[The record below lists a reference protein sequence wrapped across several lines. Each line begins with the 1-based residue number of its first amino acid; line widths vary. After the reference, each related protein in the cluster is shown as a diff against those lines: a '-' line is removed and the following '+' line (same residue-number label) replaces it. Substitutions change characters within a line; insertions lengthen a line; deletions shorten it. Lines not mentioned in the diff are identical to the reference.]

1 MNSIFLNLQNR
12 INVLFPGLVVVGTIA
27 AAAGFLS
34 IHYKAPVMLFALL
47 IGIAFNF
54 LSSDQRCAPGIEFS
68 SKKILRFG
76 VALLGFRVTFDQIL
90 GLGTNVLLLV
100 PILVISSIAISWILA
115 KLMGRKYLF
124 GLLTAC
130 AVAIC
135 GAAAALAVASVLPNW
150 KDRHRDTLF
159 IVVCVTALSTF
170 AMITYPILFKV
181 AEFSDVEIG
190 ILIGSTI
197 HDVAQVVGAGY
208 AVSNETGDVATFI
221 KLLRISMLPIV
232 VILIALLLK
241 GDDESR
247 TISSKAF
254 PWFAL
259 GFALCL
265 VINSS
270 GFMPM
275 ALSGFLSSIS
285 QWFLVFAIAGLGV
298 STSLKSM
305 MELGG
310 KSILLMVLQTIALLA
325 IAILAVS
332 TDYI

>member
-1 MNSIFLNLQNR
+1 MYSQFNDLNNR
-12 INVLFPGLVVVGTIA
+12 FNLLFPGLIVVGTIA

-54 LSSDQRCAPGIEFS
+54 LASDERCAPGIEFS

-76 VALLGFRVTFDQIL
+76 VALLGFRVTLDQIL

-100 PILVISSIAISWILA
+100 PILVVSSIAISWLIA

-124 GLLTAC
+124 ALLTAC
-130 AVAIC
+130 AVSIC

-150 KDRHRDTLF
+150 KERHRDTLF

-170 AMITYPILFKV
+170 AMITYPILFTV
-181 AEFSDVEIG
+181 ADFNDIEIG

-208 AVSNETGDVATFI
+208 AVSSEAGDVATFI
-221 KLLRISMLPIV
+221 KLLRISMLPII
-232 VILIALLLK
+232 VILIAVLLK

-265 VINSS
+265 VVNSS
-270 GFMPM
+270 GYIP
-275 ALSGFLSSIS
+275 LIISGFLANVS

-310 KSILLMVLQTIALLA
+310 RSILLMVLQTIALLG
-325 IAILAVS
+325 IAVLAVS
-332 TDYI
+332 TEFI

>member
-1 MNSIFLNLQNR
+1 MNSLIIKLQDRLNG
-12 INVLFPGLVVVGTIA
+12 LFPGLIVVGTIA

-54 LSSDQRCAPGIEFS
+54 LATDERCAQGIEFS

-76 VALLGFRVTFDQIL
+76 VALLGFRVTLDQIL

-100 PILVISSIAISWILA
+100 PILVLSSIAISWFIA
-115 KLMGRKYLF
+115 KLMGRRYLF

-130 AVAIC
+130 AVSIC

-159 IVVCVTALSTF
+159 VVVCVTALSTF
-170 AMITYPILFKV
+170 AMIAYPILFSV
-181 AEFSDVEIG
+181 GGFSDVEIG
-190 ILIGSTI
+190 ILIGATI

-221 KLLRISMLPIV
+221 KLLRISMLPFIV
-232 VILIALLLK
+232 IIIALLLK
-241 GDDESR
+241 GDDATSN
-247 TISSKAF
+247 ISPKAF

-259 GFALCL
+259 AFAMCL

-270 GFMPM
+270 GFIPSI
-275 ALSGFLSSIS
+275 LSDFLANVS

-310 KSILLMVLQTIALLA
+310 RSILLMVLQTIALLG
-325 IAILAVS
+325 IAVVAVS

>member
-1 MNSIFLNLQNR
+1 MYSQFNDLNNR
-12 INVLFPGLVVVGTIA
+12 FNLLFPGLIVVGTIA

-54 LSSDQRCAPGIEFS
+54 LASDERCAPGIEFS

-76 VALLGFRVTFDQIL
+76 VALLGFRVTLDQIL

-100 PILVISSIAISWILA
+100 PILVISSIAVSWLIA

-124 GLLTAC
+124 ALLTAC
-130 AVAIC
+130 AVSIC

-150 KDRHRDTLF
+150 KERHRDTLF

-170 AMITYPILFKV
+170 AMITYPILFTV
-181 AEFSDVEIG
+181 ADFNDIEIG

-208 AVSNETGDVATFI
+208 AVSNEAGDVATFI
-221 KLLRISMLPIV
+221 KLLRISMLPII
-232 VILIALLLK
+232 VILIAVLLK

-265 VINSS
+265 VVNSS
-270 GFMPM
+270 GYIP
-275 ALSGFLSSIS
+275 LLITGFLANVS

-310 KSILLMVLQTIALLA
+310 RSILLMVLQTIALLG
-325 IAILAVS
+325 IAVLAVS
-332 TDYI
+332 TEFI

>member
-1 MNSIFLNLQNR
+1 MSSLFLNLQNR
-12 INVLFPGLVVVGTIA
+12 INMLFPGLIVVGTIA

-34 IHYKAPVMLFALL
+34 FHYKAPVMLFALL

-54 LSSDQRCAPGIEFS
+54 LSSDERCAAGIEFS

-90 GLGTNVLLLV
+90 GLGTNALLLV

-221 KLLRISMLPIV
+221 KLLRISMLPII
-232 VILIALLLK
+232 VILIAVLLK
-241 GDDESR
+241 GHDESR
-247 TISSKAF
+247 IMSSKAF

-265 VINSS
+265 LINSS
-270 GFMPM
+270 GFIPM
-275 ALSGFLSSIS
+275 VISGFLSNVS

-310 KSILLMVLQTIALLA
+310 KSILLMVLQTIALLV

>member
-1 MNSIFLNLQNR
+1 MNSLIIKLQDRLNG
-12 INVLFPGLVVVGTIA
+12 LFPGLIVVGTIA

-34 IHYKAPVMLFALL
+34 LHYKAPVMLFALL

-54 LSSDQRCAPGIEFS
+54 LATDDRCAQGIEFS

-76 VALLGFRVTFDQIL
+76 VALLDFRVTLDQIL

-100 PILVISSIAISWILA
+100 PILVLSSIAISWFIA
-115 KLMGRKYLF
+115 KLMGRRYLF

-130 AVAIC
+130 AVSIC

-159 IVVCVTALSTF
+159 VVVCVTALSTF
-170 AMITYPILFKV
+170 AMIAYPILFSV
-181 AEFSDVEIG
+181 GGFSDVEIG
-190 ILIGSTI
+190 ILIGATI

-221 KLLRISMLPIV
+221 KLLRISMLPFIV
-232 VILIALLLK
+232 IIIALLLK
-241 GDDESR
+241 GDDELG
-247 TISSKAF
+247 TISPKAF

-265 VINSS
+265 IVNSI
-270 GFMPM
+270 GFIPQM
-275 ALSGFLSSIS
+275 LTEFLADIS

-310 KSILLMVLQTIALLA
+310 KSIALMVLQTVALLG

-332 TDYI
+332 TDFI

>member
-1 MNSIFLNLQNR
+1 MNSLFLNLQNR
-12 INVLFPGLVVVGTIA
+12 LQILFPGLLVVGTIA

-54 LSSDQRCAPGIEFS
+54 LASDERCAPGIEFS

-265 VINSS
+265 LINSS

-275 ALSGFLSSIS
+275 VLSGFLSSVS

-310 KSILLMVLQTIALLA
+310 KSILLMVLQTLALLA

>member
-1 MNSIFLNLQNR
+1 MNSLFLNLQNR
-12 INVLFPGLVVVGTIA
+12 LQILFPGLIVVGTIA

-54 LSSDQRCAPGIEFS
+54 LASDERCAPGIEFS

-265 VINSS
+265 LINSS

-275 ALSGFLSSIS
+275 VLSGFLSSVS

-310 KSILLMVLQTIALLA
+310 KSILLMVLQTLALLA

>member
-1 MNSIFLNLQNR
+1 MNSLIIKLQDRLNR
-12 INVLFPGLVVVGTIA
+12 LFPGLIVVGTIA

-34 IHYKAPVMLFALL
+34 LHYKAPVMLFALL

-54 LSSDQRCAPGIEFS
+54 LSTDERCAPGIEFS

-76 VALLGFRVTFDQIL
+76 IALLGFRVTLDQIL
-90 GLGTNVLLLV
+90 GLGTSVLLLV
-100 PILVISSIAISWILA
+100 PILVLSSIAVSWFIA
-115 KLMGRKYLF
+115 KLMGRRYLF

-130 AVAIC
+130 AVSIC

-150 KDRHRDTLF
+150 KERHRDTLF
-159 IVVCVTALSTF
+159 VVVCVTGLSTF
-170 AMITYPILFKV
+170 AMIAYPILFSV
-181 AEFSDVEIG
+181 GGFSDVEIG
-190 ILIGSTI
+190 ILIGATI

-221 KLLRISMLPIV
+221 KLLRISMLPFIV
-232 VILIALLLK
+232 IIIALLLK
-241 GDDESR
+241 GDDELG
-247 TISSKAF
+247 TISPKAF

-265 VINSS
+265 IVNSI
-270 GFMPM
+270 GFIPEMITR
-275 ALSGFLSSIS
+275 FLADVS

-310 KSILLMVLQTIALLA
+310 KSIALMVLQTVALLG

-332 TDYI
+332 TDFI

>member
-1 MNSIFLNLQNR
+1 MNSLIIKLQDRLNG
-12 INVLFPGLVVVGTIA
+12 LFPGLIVVGTIA

-34 IHYKAPVMLFALL
+34 LHYKAPVMLFALL

-54 LSSDQRCAPGIEFS
+54 LATDERCAQGIEFS

-76 VALLGFRVTFDQIL
+76 VALLGFRVTLDQIL

-100 PILVISSIAISWILA
+100 PILVLSSIAISWFIA
-115 KLMGRKYLF
+115 KLMGRRYLF

-130 AVAIC
+130 AVSIC

-159 IVVCVTALSTF
+159 VVVCVTGLSTF
-170 AMITYPILFKV
+170 AMIASPILFSV
-181 AEFSDVEIG
+181 GGFSAVEIG
-190 ILIGSTI
+190 ILIGATI

-221 KLLRISMLPIV
+221 KLLRISMLPFIV
-232 VILIALLLK
+232 IIIALLLK
-241 GDDESR
+241 GDDELG
-247 TISSKAF
+247 TISPKAF

-265 VINSS
+265 IVNSI
-270 GFMPM
+270 GFIPQM
-275 ALSGFLSSIS
+275 LTGFLADVS

-310 KSILLMVLQTIALLA
+310 KSIALMVLQTVALLG
-325 IAILAVS
+325 IAVLAVS
-332 TDYI
+332 TDFI

>member
-1 MNSIFLNLQNR
+1 MYSQFNDLNNR
-12 INVLFPGLVVVGTIA
+12 FNLLFPGLIVVGTIA

-54 LSSDQRCAPGIEFS
+54 LASDERCAPGIEFS

-90 GLGTNVLLLV
+90 GLGTNTLLLV
-100 PILVISSIAISWILA
+100 PILVISSIAISWLIA

-124 GLLTAC
+124 ALLTAC
-130 AVAIC
+130 AVSIC

-150 KDRHRDTLF
+150 KERHRDTLF

-170 AMITYPILFKV
+170 AMITYPILFTV
-181 AEFSDVEIG
+181 ADFNDIEIG

-208 AVSNETGDVATFI
+208 AVSNEAGDVATFI
-221 KLLRISMLPIV
+221 KLLRISMLPII
-232 VILIALLLK
+232 VILIAVLLK

-265 VINSS
+265 VVNSS
-270 GFMPM
+270 GYIP
-275 ALSGFLSSIS
+275 LLITGFLANVS

-310 KSILLMVLQTIALLA
+310 RSILLMVLQTIALLG
-325 IAILAVS
+325 IAVLAVS
-332 TDYI
+332 TEFI

>member
-1 MNSIFLNLQNR
+1 MNSLFLNLQNR
-12 INVLFPGLVVVGTIA
+12 LQILFPGLVVVGTIA

-54 LSSDQRCAPGIEFS
+54 LASDERCAPGIEFS
-68 SKKILRFG
+68 SKKILRLG

-181 AEFSDVEIG
+181 AEFSDIEIG

-247 TISSKAF
+247 TINSKAF

-265 VINSS
+265 LINSS

-275 ALSGFLSSIS
+275 VLSGFLSSVS

-310 KSILLMVLQTIALLA
+310 KSILLMVFQTIALLA

>member
-1 MNSIFLNLQNR
+1 MNSLLLNLQNR
-12 INVLFPGLVVVGTIA
+12 LQILFPGLVVVGTIA

-54 LSSDQRCAPGIEFS
+54 LASDERCAPGIEFS

-265 VINSS
+265 LINSS

-275 ALSGFLSSIS
+275 ALSGFLSSVS

>member
-1 MNSIFLNLQNR
+1 MYSQFNDLNNR
-12 INVLFPGLVVVGTIA
+12 FNLLFPGLIVVGTIA

-54 LSSDQRCAPGIEFS
+54 LASDERCAPGIEFS

-76 VALLGFRVTFDQIL
+76 VALLGFRVTLDQIL

-100 PILVISSIAISWILA
+100 PILVISSIAISWLIA

-124 GLLTAC
+124 ALLTAC
-130 AVAIC
+130 AVSIC

-150 KDRHRDTLF
+150 KERHRDTLF

-170 AMITYPILFKV
+170 AMITYPILFTV
-181 AEFSDVEIG
+181 ADFNDIEIG

-197 HDVAQVVGAGY
+197 HDVAQVVGADY
-208 AVSNETGDVATFI
+208 AVSNEAVDVATFI
-221 KLLRISMLPIV
+221 KLLRISMLPII
-232 VILIALLLK
+232 VILIAVLLK

-265 VINSS
+265 VVNSS
-270 GFMPM
+270 GYIP
-275 ALSGFLSSIS
+275 LLITGFLANVS

-310 KSILLMVLQTIALLA
+310 RSILLMVLQTIALLG
-325 IAILAVS
+325 IAVLAVS
-332 TDYI
+332 TEFI

>member
-1 MNSIFLNLQNR
+1 MYSQFNDLNNR
-12 INVLFPGLVVVGTIA
+12 FNLLFPGLIVVGTIA

-54 LSSDQRCAPGIEFS
+54 LASDERCAPGIEFS

-76 VALLGFRVTFDQIL
+76 VALLGFRVTLDQIL

-100 PILVISSIAISWILA
+100 PILVISSIAISWLIA

-124 GLLTAC
+124 ALLTAC
-130 AVAIC
+130 AVSIC

-150 KDRHRDTLF
+150 KERHRDTLF

-170 AMITYPILFKV
+170 AMITYPILFTV
-181 AEFSDVEIG
+181 ADFNDIEIG

-208 AVSNETGDVATFI
+208 AVSNEAGDVATFI
-221 KLLRISMLPIV
+221 KLLRISMLPII
-232 VILIALLLK
+232 VILIAVLLK

-265 VINSS
+265 VVNSS
-270 GFMPM
+270 GYIP
-275 ALSGFLSSIS
+275 LLITGFLANVS

-310 KSILLMVLQTIALLA
+310 RSILLMVLQTIALLA
-325 IAILAVS
+325 IALLAVS
-332 TDYI
+332 TEFI

>member
-1 MNSIFLNLQNR
+1 MYSQFNDLNNR
-12 INVLFPGLVVVGTIA
+12 FNLLFPGLIVVGTIA

-54 LSSDQRCAPGIEFS
+54 LASDERCAPGIEFS

-76 VALLGFRVTFDQIL
+76 VALLGFRVTLDQIL
-90 GLGTNVLLLV
+90 GLGTNTLLLV
-100 PILVISSIAISWILA
+100 PILVLSSIAISWLIA

-124 GLLTAC
+124 ALLTAC
-130 AVAIC
+130 AVSIC

-150 KDRHRDTLF
+150 KERHRDTLF

-170 AMITYPILFKV
+170 AMITYPILFTV
-181 AEFSDVEIG
+181 ADFNDIEIG

-208 AVSNETGDVATFI
+208 AVSNEAGDVATFI
-221 KLLRISMLPIV
+221 KLLRISMLPII
-232 VILIALLLK
+232 VILIAVLLK

-265 VINSS
+265 IVNSS
-270 GFMPM
+270 GYIP
-275 ALSGFLSSIS
+275 LIISGFLANVS

-310 KSILLMVLQTIALLA
+310 RSILLMVLQTIALLG
-325 IAILAVS
+325 IAVLAVS
-332 TDYI
+332 TEFI

>member
-1 MNSIFLNLQNR
+1 MNSLLLNLQNR
-12 INVLFPGLVVVGTIA
+12 LQILFPGLVVVGTIA

-54 LSSDQRCAPGIEFS
+54 LASDERCAPGIEFS

-265 VINSS
+265 LINSS
-270 GFMPM
+270 GLMPM
-275 ALSGFLSSIS
+275 VLSGFLSSVS

>member
-1 MNSIFLNLQNR
+1 MYSQFNDLNNR
-12 INVLFPGLVVVGTIA
+12 FNLLFPGLIVVGTIA

-54 LSSDQRCAPGIEFS
+54 LASDERCSPGIEFS

-76 VALLGFRVTFDQIL
+76 VALLGFRVTLDQIL

-100 PILVISSIAISWILA
+100 PILVISSIAISWLIA

-124 GLLTAC
+124 ALLTAC
-130 AVAIC
+130 AVSIC

-150 KDRHRDTLF
+150 KERHRDTLF

-170 AMITYPILFKV
+170 AMITYPILFTV
-181 AEFSDVEIG
+181 ADFNDIEIG

-208 AVSNETGDVATFI
+208 AVSNEAGDVATFI
-221 KLLRISMLPIV
+221 KLLRISMLPII
-232 VILIALLLK
+232 VILIAVLLK

-265 VINSS
+265 VVNSS
-270 GFMPM
+270 GYIP
-275 ALSGFLSSIS
+275 LLITGFLANVS

-310 KSILLMVLQTIALLA
+310 RSILLMVLQTIALLG
-325 IAILAVS
+325 IAVLAVS
-332 TDYI
+332 TEFI

>member
-1 MNSIFLNLQNR
+1 MNSLFLNLQNR
-12 INVLFPGLVVVGTIA
+12 LQILFPGLVVVGTIA

-54 LSSDQRCAPGIEFS
+54 LASDERCAPGIEFS

-270 GFMPM
+270 GFIPM
-275 ALSGFLSSIS
+275 VLSGFLSSIS

-310 KSILLMVLQTIALLA
+310 KSILLMVLQTLALLA

>member
-1 MNSIFLNLQNR
+1 MYSQFNDLNNR
-12 INVLFPGLVVVGTIA
+12 FNLLFPGLIVVGTIA

-54 LSSDQRCAPGIEFS
+54 LASDERCAPGIEFS

-76 VALLGFRVTFDQIL
+76 VALLGFRVTLDQIL

-100 PILVISSIAISWILA
+100 PILVVSSIAISWLIA

-124 GLLTAC
+124 ALLTAC
-130 AVAIC
+130 AVSIC

-150 KDRHRDTLF
+150 KERHRDTLF

-170 AMITYPILFKV
+170 AMITYPILFTV
-181 AEFSDVEIG
+181 ADFNDVEIG

-208 AVSNETGDVATFI
+208 AVSSEAGDVATFI
-221 KLLRISMLPIV
+221 KLLRISMLPII
-232 VILIALLLK
+232 VILIAVLLK

-247 TISSKAF
+247 SISSKAF

-265 VINSS
+265 VVNSS
-270 GFMPM
+270 GYIP
-275 ALSGFLSSIS
+275 LIISGFLANVS

-310 KSILLMVLQTIALLA
+310 RSILLMVLQTIALLG
-325 IAILAVS
+325 IAVLAVS
-332 TDYI
+332 TEFI

>member
-1 MNSIFLNLQNR
+1 MYLQFNALNNR
-12 INVLFPGLVVVGTIA
+12 FNLLFPGLIDVGTIA

-54 LSSDQRCAPGIEFS
+54 LASDERCAPGIEFS

-76 VALLGFRVTFDQIL
+76 VALLGFRVTLDQIL

-100 PILVISSIAISWILA
+100 PILVVSSISISWLIA

-124 GLLTAC
+124 ALLTAC
-130 AVAIC
+130 AVSIC

-150 KDRHRDTLF
+150 KERHRDTLF

-170 AMITYPILFKV
+170 AMITYPILFTV
-181 AEFSDVEIG
+181 ADFNDIEIG

-208 AVSNETGDVATFI
+208 AVSNEAGDVATFI
-221 KLLRISMLPIV
+221 KLLRISMLPII
-232 VILIALLLK
+232 VILIAVLLK

-265 VINSS
+265 VVNSR
-270 GFMPM
+270 GYIP
-275 ALSGFLSSIS
+275 LIISGFLANVS

-310 KSILLMVLQTIALLA
+310 RSILLMVLQTIALLA
-325 IAILAVS
+325 IAVIAVS
-332 TDYI
+332 TEFI

>member
-181 AEFSDVEIG
+181 AEFSDIEIG

-265 VINSS
+265 LVNSS
-270 GFMPM
+270 GFIPM
-275 ALSGFLSSIS
+275 MLSGFLANVS

-298 STSLKSM
+298 CTSLKSM

-310 KSILLMVLQTIALLA
+310 KSIMLMVLQTLALLA

>member
-1 MNSIFLNLQNR
+1 MNSLFFNLQNR
-12 INVLFPGLVVVGTIA
+12 LQILFPGLIVVGTIA

-54 LSSDQRCAPGIEFS
+54 LASDERCAPGIEFS

-270 GFMPM
+270 GFIPM
-275 ALSGFLSSIS
+275 VLSGFLSSIS

-310 KSILLMVLQTIALLA
+310 KSILLMVLQTLALLA

>member
-1 MNSIFLNLQNR
+1 MNSLLLNLQNR
-12 INVLFPGLVVVGTIA
+12 LQILFPGLVVVGTIA

-54 LSSDQRCAPGIEFS
+54 LASDERCAPGIEFS

-100 PILVISSIAISWILA
+100 PILVVSSIAISWILA

-232 VILIALLLK
+232 VILIALLLR

-265 VINSS
+265 LINSS

-275 ALSGFLSSIS
+275 VLSGFLSSVS

>member
-1 MNSIFLNLQNR
+1 MYSQFNDLNNR
-12 INVLFPGLVVVGTIA
+12 FNLLFPGLIVVGTIA

-54 LSSDQRCAPGIEFS
+54 LASDERCAPGIEFS

-76 VALLGFRVTFDQIL
+76 VALLGFRVTLDQIL

-100 PILVISSIAISWILA
+100 PILVISSIAISWLIA

-124 GLLTAC
+124 ALLTAC
-130 AVAIC
+130 AVSIC

-150 KDRHRDTLF
+150 KERHRDTLF

-170 AMITYPILFKV
+170 AMITYPILFTV
-181 AEFSDVEIG
+181 ADFNDIEIG

-208 AVSNETGDVATFI
+208 AVSNEAGDVATFI
-221 KLLRISMLPIV
+221 KLLRISMLPII
-232 VILIALLLK
+232 VILIAVLLK

-265 VINSS
+265 VVNSS
-270 GFMPM
+270 GYIP
-275 ALSGFLSSIS
+275 LIISGFLANVS

-310 KSILLMVLQTIALLA
+310 RSILLMVLQTIALLG
-325 IAILAVS
+325 IAVLAVS
-332 TDYI
+332 TEFI

>member
-1 MNSIFLNLQNR
+1 MNSLLLNLQNR
-12 INVLFPGLVVVGTIA
+12 LQILFPGLVVVGTIA

-54 LSSDQRCAPGIEFS
+54 LASDERCAPGIEFS

-265 VINSS
+265 LINSS

-275 ALSGFLSSIS
+275 VLSGFLSSVS

-310 KSILLMVLQTIALLA
+310 KSILLMVFQTIALLA

>member
-1 MNSIFLNLQNR
+1 MYSQFNDLNNR
-12 INVLFPGLVVVGTIA
+12 FNLLFPGLIVVGTIA

-54 LSSDQRCAPGIEFS
+54 LASDERCAPGIEFS

-76 VALLGFRVTFDQIL
+76 VALLGFRVTLDQIL

-100 PILVISSIAISWILA
+100 PILVISSIAISWLIA

-124 GLLTAC
+124 ALLTAC
-130 AVAIC
+130 AVSIC

-150 KDRHRDTLF
+150 KERHRDTLF

-170 AMITYPILFKV
+170 AMITYPILFTV
-181 AEFSDVEIG
+181 ADFNDIEIG

-208 AVSNETGDVATFI
+208 AVSNEAGDVATFI
-221 KLLRISMLPIV
+221 KLLRISMLPII
-232 VILIALLLK
+232 VILIAVLLK

-265 VINSS
+265 VVNSS
-270 GFMPM
+270 GYIP
-275 ALSGFLSSIS
+275 LIISGFLANLS
-285 QWFLVFAIAGLGV
+285 QWFLVLAIAGLGV

-310 KSILLMVLQTIALLA
+310 RSILLMVLQTIALLG
-325 IAILAVS
+325 IAVLAVS
-332 TDYI
+332 TEFI

>member
-1 MNSIFLNLQNR
+1 MNSLFLNLQNR
-12 INVLFPGLVVVGTIA
+12 LQILFPGLVVVGTIA

-54 LSSDQRCAPGIEFS
+54 LASDERCASGIEFS

-197 HDVAQVVGAGY
+197 HYVAQVVGAGY

-265 VINSS
+265 LINSS

-275 ALSGFLSSIS
+275 VLSGFLSSIS

-310 KSILLMVLQTIALLA
+310 KSILLMVLQTLALLA

>member
-1 MNSIFLNLQNR
+1 MKSLFGILQNKLN
-12 INVLFPGLVVVGTIA
+12 ILLPGFIVVGTIA

-34 IHYKAPVMLFALL
+34 LHYKAPVMLFALL

-54 LSSDQRCAPGIEFS
+54 LSTDEKCSPGIEFS

-76 VALLGFRVTFDQIL
+76 VALLGFRVTLDQIL
-90 GLGTNVLLLV
+90 GLGTNALLLV
-100 PILVISSIAISWILA
+100 PILVISSIALSLLIA
-115 KLMGRKYLF
+115 KLMGRRYLF

-135 GAAAALAVASVLPNW
+135 GAAAALAIASVFPNW

-159 IVVCVTALSTF
+159 VVVCVTALSTI
-170 AMITYPILFKV
+170 AMIVYPILFSV
-181 AEFSDVEIG
+181 AEFTDVEIG

-208 AVSNETGDVATFI
+208 AVSNETGDIATFI
-221 KLLRISMLPIV
+221 KLLRISMLPII
-232 VILIALLLK
+232 VIAIALLLK
-241 GDDESR
+241 SGNESN
-247 TISSKAF
+247 SFNPKAF

-259 GFALCL
+259 AFAMCL
-265 VINSS
+265 VLNSS
-270 GFMPM
+270 GFIPQFFSQL
-275 ALSGFLSSIS
+275 LSGIS
-285 QWFLVFAIAGLGV
+285 QWSLVFAIAGLGV
-298 STSLKSM
+298 TTSLKSM

-310 KSILLMVLQTIALLA
+310 KSIMLMVMQTLALLA
-325 IAILAVS
+325 IAVIAVS

>member
-1 MNSIFLNLQNR
+1 MYSQFNDLNNR
-12 INVLFPGLVVVGTIA
+12 FNLLFPGLIVVGTIA

-54 LSSDQRCAPGIEFS
+54 LASDERCAPGIEFS

-76 VALLGFRVTFDQIL
+76 VALLGFRVTLDQIL

-100 PILVISSIAISWILA
+100 PILVISSIAISWLIA

-124 GLLTAC
+124 ALLTAC
-130 AVAIC
+130 AVSIC

-150 KDRHRDTLF
+150 KERHRDTLF

-170 AMITYPILFKV
+170 AMITYPILFTV
-181 AEFSDVEIG
+181 ANFNDIEIG

-208 AVSNETGDVATFI
+208 AVSNEAGDVATFI
-221 KLLRISMLPIV
+221 KLLRISMLPII
-232 VILIALLLK
+232 VILIAVLLK

-265 VINSS
+265 VVNSS
-270 GFMPM
+270 GYIP
-275 ALSGFLSSIS
+275 LLITGFLANVS

-310 KSILLMVLQTIALLA
+310 RSILLMVLQTIALLG
-325 IAILAVS
+325 IAVLAVS
-332 TDYI
+332 TEFI